1 MSKDM
6 RKKLTP
12 YLLILPSFTLILLF
26 VVYPILNSLIRSFQR
41 AKTGAFTFDNYLY
54 FFTDHAQLTNI
65 GYTVLVTIATV
76 VLTLLFAYPFSI
88 YLRFSKSRLSRW
100 IYSLNLLPRFIPGM
114 VAVYAL
120 ILIIN
125 DAGVI
130 NRISRLFG
138 LNIQPGVMYSFKSIL
153 IMNLW
158 FNIPFATLIITAAL
172 SGLKESIIE
181 SAKDVGANKL
191 TIFRKIILPL
201 SYKDALIAVT
211 FVFMSNI
218 GAFTTP
224 YLVGGNAPKML
235 GIALFDQFN
244 SYMAYERA
252 AALSFIM
259 FLICSASSFIYVY
272 VNLKQSKWEQN

>member
-65 GYTVLVTIATV
+65 GYTVFVTLATV

-259 FLICSASSFIYVY
+259 FLICSVSSFIYVY